1 MRWNLNWE
9 RYNNGGQ
16 VGQQTVEETPH
27 SQIDSLIEDSDNFA
41 PMNKL
46 KQLKAIFPAVD
57 SLSLNKFK
65 EEIYDGGDTLDLQSF
80 NPGENPSVMDTLKTM
95 KPMQP
100 MQPMQGFQF
109 GGEVNPSSGYS
120 PPVGGQGII
129 PPPGGGPGGPG
140 APPPPGGINAFRGP
154 RRFQG
159 GGAALKYP
167 AFNMPGNRLPNP
179 QRPAGPVQ
187 QPISQGI
194 PKTNP
199 MTNLGQPPSKVAV
212 NRFRPKKKT
221 PVGVP
226 NPKPYNPFSQ
236 QMNTLV

>member
-1 MRWNLNWE
+1 MRWNLNWD

-16 VGQQTVEETPH
+16 VGQQIVEETPH

-46 KQLKAIFPAVD
+46 KQLKGIFPSVD
-57 SLSLNKFK
+57 SESLNKFK

-100 MQPMQGFQF
+100 MQGFQF

-120 PPVGGQGII
+120 PPIGGQGII
-129 PPPGGGPGGPG
+129 PGGGTG

-154 RRFQG
+154 RRFQFG
-159 GGAALKYP
+159 GQALKYP
-167 AFNMPGNRLPNP
+167 AFNMPTDRTPNP
-179 QRPAGPVQ
+179 KQ
-187 QPISQGI
+187 QYLQALNSQTNPSESQGI
-194 PKTNP
+194 PKTPP
-199 MTNLGQPPSKVAV
+199 MTNLGRPPSQVAI

-221 PVGVP
+221 PAGVP

-236 QMNTLV
+236 QMNTFG